1 MAFSFTS
8 DGIGEAMI
16 AKFKKGVTV
25 TGIFERR
32 GSREAHSE
40 YTKMKLE
47 GLPVRLDHNRNN
59 MHHKVIVIDG
69 ERVIMGSYNY
79 SRNANRYNDENIMI
93 IDNREI
99 AGRYLAEFKRLW

>member
-1 MAFSFTS
+1 
-8 DGIGEAMI
+8 
-16 AKFKKGVTV
+16 
-25 TGIFERR
+25 
-32 GSREAHSE
+32 
-40 YTKMKLE
+40 MKLE
-47 GLPVRLDHNRNN
+47 GLQVRLDRNRGA
-59 MHHKVIVIDG
+59 MHHKVIIIDG